1 MRNVAQDAAKDAGSI
16 GRYLGTAVSTTWGI
30 RSVVICAFPMLD
42 LHSLTLWRFGC
53 PPLTW

>member
-53 PPLTW
+53 PPC